1 MARTR
6 LTAPWRWMH
15 LNRRT
20 AVAALLVP
28 LALAA
33 LALVLLTRPGAPF
46 GPVDL
51 TWHRIQANRDLYV
64 GLDPSYPP
72 FAEWTPERIE
82 GIEAD
87 IAREIARRLNVE
99 PQLLIMGYDG
109 LYDALYTGY
118 VDFVIAG
125 LRPSAA
131 HDEWVYYSAPYFDA
145 GQVLVSP
152 ANAPVE
158 RMADLAGKTVA
169 VELASAGDV
178 AARRWSRRLDALH
191 VMRMMMPEEALQAVA
206 NGAADAA
213 LIDTVSAR
221 LHLDVYPGLTLAPQT
236 TVPEP
241 YVIAMREDNYRLTE
255 AVESILRD
263 MKADGTL
270 DAIIAR
276 WL

>member
-1 MARTR
+1 VAQKH
-6 LTAPWRWMH
+6 LTAAWGW
-15 LNRRT
+15 LRRHRRR
-20 AVAALLVP
+20 AAAALLAL

-46 GPVDL
+46 GPIDL
-51 TWHRIQANRDLYV
+51 TWHRIQVNRDLYV

-87 IAREIARRLNVE
+87 IAREIARRLDVE

-131 HDEWVYYSAPYFDA
+131 HNEWVYYSAPYFDA
-145 GQVLVSP
+145 GQILVSP
-152 ANAPVE
+152 VDAPIE
-158 RMADLAGKTVA
+158 RMADLEGKTVA

-178 AARRWSRRLDALH
+178 AARRWSRRLDTLH
-191 VMRMMMPEEALQAVA
+191 ITHVLLPDEALQAVA
-206 NGAADAA
+206 DGEAHAA
-213 LIDTVSAR
+213 LIDAVSAR
-221 LHLDVYPGLTLAPQT
+221 LYLDAYPGLRMAAQT
-236 TVPEP
+236 AVPEP
-241 YVIAMREDNYRLTE
+241 YVIAMREENYRLTE
-255 AVESILRD
+255 AVEGILRD

-270 DAIIAR
+270 DRIITR